1 MSNTILV
8 IETLKQIANSAERI
22 LLRFAKVPNL
32 DYFLIT
38 DEGLEKLDAFCM
50 QLIAIGESL
59 KHIDKLTN
67 NLLLKNY
74 PEIDWKAVKGMRDII
89 THHYF
94 DLDAEAVYDVCQNDI
109 KPLLDAINR
118 IIADVE
124 KESSL

>member
-1 MSNTILV
+1 MSNLV
-8 IETLKQIANSAERI
+8 LLETLNQVSSAAQRI
-22 LLRFAKVPNL
+22 LRRFSKVPNI
-32 DYFLIT
+32 DYFLET

-67 NLLLKNY
+67 KTLLPQY

-94 DLDAEAVYDVCQNDI
+94 DLDAEAVYDVCKNDI
-109 KPLLDAINR
+109 EPLLVTITH
-118 IIADVE
+118 IISDL
-124 KESSL
+124 KETS

>member
-1 MSNTILV
+1 MSNLV
-8 IETLKQIANSAERI
+8 LLETLNQVSSAAQRI
-22 LLRFAKVPNL
+22 LRRFSKVPNI
-32 DYFLIT
+32 DYFLET

-67 NLLLKNY
+67 QTLLPQY

-94 DLDAEAVYDVCQNDI
+94 DLDAEAVYDVCKNDI
-109 KPLLDAINR
+109 EPLLVTITH
-118 IIADVE
+118 IISDL
-124 KESSL
+124 KETF

>member
-1 MSNTILV
+1 MDKATTKELLDFILESLALV
-8 IETLKQIANSAERI
+8 KKRFESINSC
-22 LLRFAKVPNL
+22 
-32 DYFLIT
+32 DDFLQN
-38 DEGLEKLDAFCM
+38 DAGLEKLDAFCM

-59 KHIDKLTN
+59 KHIDKLTQN
-67 NLLLKNY
+67 SLLKNY

-109 KPLLDAINR
+109 KPLLNAINR

-124 KESSL
+124 KEYSL

>member
-1 MSNTILV
+1 MSNILV
-8 IETLKQIANSAERI
+8 LETLKQIANAAERI
-22 LLRFAKVPNL
+22 LLRFSKVPSL
-32 DYFLIT
+32 DYFLAT

-59 KHIDKLTN
+59 KHIDKLTQN
-67 NLLLKNY
+67 SLLKNY

-109 KPLLDAINR
+109 KPLLNAINR
-118 IIADVE
+118 IITDVE
-124 KESSL
+124 KEYSL

>member
-1 MSNTILV
+1 MSNILV
-8 IETLKQIANSAERI
+8 LETLKQIANAAERI
-22 LLRFAKVPNL
+22 LLRFSKVPSL
-32 DYFLIT
+32 DYCLAT

-59 KHIDKLTN
+59 KHIDKLTQN
-67 NLLLKNY
+67 SLLKNY

-109 KPLLDAINR
+109 KPLLNAINR

-124 KESSL
+124 KEYSL

>member
-1 MSNTILV
+1 MSNILV
-8 IETLKQIANSAERI
+8 LETLKQIANAAERI
-22 LLRFAKVPNL
+22 LLRFSKVPSL
-32 DYFLIT
+32 DYFLAT

-59 KHIDKLTN
+59 KHIDKLTQN
-67 NLLLKNY
+67 SLLKNY
-74 PEIDWKAVKGMRDII
+74 PEIDWKAVKGMKDII

-109 KPLLDAINR
+109 KPLLNAINR

-124 KESSL
+124 KEYSL

>member
-1 MSNTILV
+1 MSNILV
-8 IETLKQIANSAERI
+8 LETLKQIANAAERI
-22 LLRFAKVPNL
+22 LLRFSKVPSL
-32 DYFLIT
+32 DYFLAT

-67 NLLLKNY
+67 NTLLKNY

-109 KPLLDAINR
+109 KPLLNTINR
-118 IIADVE
+118 IIVDVE
-124 KESSL
+124 KNSSI

>member
-1 MSNTILV
+1 MSNILV
-8 IETLKQIANSAERI
+8 LETLKQIANAAERI
-22 LLRFAKVPNL
+22 LHRFSKVPNL
-32 DYFLIT
+32 DYFLSN

-67 NLLLKNY
+67 NTLLKNY

-94 DLDAEAVYDVCQNDI
+94 DLDVEAVYDVCENDI
-109 KPLLDAINR
+109 KPLLNTINR
-118 IIADVE
+118 IIIDVE
-124 KESSL
+124 KQSTL

>member
-1 MSNTILV
+1 MSNILV
-8 IETLKQIANSAERI
+8 LETLKQIANAAERI
-22 LLRFAKVPNL
+22 LLRFSKVPSL
-32 DYFLIT
+32 DYFLAT

-50 QLIAIGESL
+50 QLIVIGESL
-59 KHIDKLTN
+59 KHIDKLTQN
-67 NLLLKNY
+67 SLLKNY

-109 KPLLDAINR
+109 KPLLNAINR

-124 KESSL
+124 KEYSL